1 VWIIF
6 HREEAGSVMVDRT
19 ARTGLKEKN
28 ELEQAMKIGETR
40 SKRLSCN
47 KFHLGMFFFP
57 VEINYGFRSDPG
69 SLCLFFSARVMIIV
83 IVIAI

>member
-28 ELEQAMKIGETR
+28 ELEQVSSE
-40 SKRLSCN
+40 
-47 KFHLGMFFFP
+47 
-57 VEINYGFRSDPG
+57 DW
-69 SLCLFFSARVMIIV
+69 
-83 IVIAI
+83 